1 MLSIGGAH
9 TAESKTYPPR
19 KAPTGLRA
27 GRAAA
32 ASRRGAEVWKA
43 RVVRSAGV
51 QARAPVASNLELIVE
66 LVEMEGVLGLNWL
79 PSSW

>member
-1 MLSIGGAH
+1 MALSIGPRAH
-9 TAESKTYPPR
+9 GRERTYPPR

-43 RVVRSAGV
+43 RVARSAGV
-51 QARAPVASNLELIVE
+51 QARAPVVSNLELIVE
-66 LVEMEGVLGLNWL
+66 LVVMEGFWG
-79 PSSW
+79 